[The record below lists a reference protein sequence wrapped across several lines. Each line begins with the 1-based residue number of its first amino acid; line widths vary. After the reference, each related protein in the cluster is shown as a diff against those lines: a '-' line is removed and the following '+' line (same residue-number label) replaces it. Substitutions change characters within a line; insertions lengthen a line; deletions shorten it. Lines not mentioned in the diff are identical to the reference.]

1 VVLYEKWEK
10 EFPLFKLWQQNLFP
24 FSLNVFYKLAHSLI
38 ASKPFPF
45 ASYLTFPL
53 WHVYAITPIALWLIP
68 PANAFSHSLQ
78 NKKLYEINIGR

>member
-1 VVLYEKWEK
+1 MIKNQSN
-10 EFPLFKLWQQNLFP
+10 FKKHNPAQ
-24 FSLNVFYKLAHSLI
+24 SLI

-68 PANAFSHSLQ
+68 PANAFRHSIQ
-78 NKKLYEINIGR
+78 SKKVYDINLDNSKTFGAVVPDNI